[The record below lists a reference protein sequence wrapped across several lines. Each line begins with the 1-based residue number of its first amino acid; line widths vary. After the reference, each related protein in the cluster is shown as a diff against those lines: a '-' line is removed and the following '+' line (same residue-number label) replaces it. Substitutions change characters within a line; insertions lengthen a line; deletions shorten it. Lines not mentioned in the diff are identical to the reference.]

1 MIILGI
7 NAYHGDASAALV
19 VDGVLAA
26 AVEEERFTRIKHC
39 AGFPAQ
45 AVRYCL
51 QAAGIKPGDIDHVA
65 VARDPNARLFR
76 KVVYALRMP
85 RLALDRLSA
94 RAKFAGIKDE
104 IGEALGVSNKE
115 IRAEIHKIEHHKA
128 HLASSFFVSP
138 FDEAALFSVDGL
150 GDFASMMWGTGKA
163 SKIAAEGAVAFPHS
177 LGIYYTALS
186 QYLGFT
192 RYGDEYKVMGL
203 AAYGEPEYQEEF
215 KKIVQLG
222 PESAG
227 NGKPAF
233 ALGLDY
239 FSHHRTGPEMTWREG
254 TPSLGRLY
262 SDFLVQRLGP
272 AREPGSPVEKR
283 HENLAASLQARLED
297 VALPLLRRL
306 HAQTRHNNLCLAG
319 GVAFNCT
326 VNGKIFQNTPF
337 ENVYIQPAAGDAGL
351 AVGAAFYVWHQILGR
366 PRSFVM
372 KHAYWGPEFSEGQ
385 IREELGAR
393 REALKNSDDELRI
406 SDWSLE
412 QVTRRTAAHIA
423 NGKIVGWFQ
432 GRMEFGPRAL
442 GNRSIVVDPRRAEMK
457 DILNRRIK
465 HREIFRPFAPSIL
478 EERTGEY
485 FTQTHPSPF
494 MLMTYPV
501 QPDKRDAIP
510 APTHVDGTG
519 RLQTVNR
526 EQNPLYWQLIKEF
539 EKITGVPVLL
549 NTSFNDNEPVV
560 CRPQEALDCFLR
572 TRMDILVMGNYIV
585 ERAGSREQG
594 QKEQRPEVRSQRS
607 ATVKT

>member
-1 MIILGI
+1 
-7 NAYHGDASAALV
+7 
-19 VDGVLAA
+19 
-26 AVEEERFTRIKHC
+26 
-39 AGFPAQ
+39 
-45 AVRYCL
+45 VR
-51 QAAGIKPGDIDHVA
+51 AWK
-65 VARDPNARLFR
+65 
-76 KVVYALRMP
+76 
-85 RLALDRLSA
+85 
-94 RAKFAGIKDE
+94 KFAGIKEE
-104 IGEALGVSNKE
+104 IVQALRVGPEDIK
-115 IRAEIHKIEHHKA
+115 AQIHNVEHHQA

-150 GDFASMMWGTGKA
+150 GDFASMMWGTGR
-163 SKIAAEGAVAFPHS
+163 SSSLNVQGSIAFPHS

-203 AAYGEPEYQEEF
+203 AAYGEPEFEDEF
-215 KKIVQLG
+215 KKIVRLE
-222 PESAG
+222 PNHSADTSAPG
-227 NGKPAF
+227 F
-233 ALGLDY
+233 RLGLDY
-239 FSHHRTGPEMTWREG
+239 FVHHRTGPEMTWREG
-254 TPSLGRLY
+254 TPELGKLY

-272 AREPGSPVEKR
+272 AREPGSAVEKR
-283 HENLAASLQARLED
+283 HQNLAASLQARLEE
-297 VALPLLRRL
+297 VVLPLLCRL
-306 HAQTRHNNLCLAG
+306 YGQTRQSNLCLAG

-337 ENVYIQPAAGDAGL
+337 ERVYIQPAAGDAGL

-366 PRSFVM
+366 PRSFEM
-372 KHAYWGPEFSEGQ
+372 KHAYWGPEFGADAIGKALRAKSKEL
-385 IREELGAR
+385 EE
-393 REALKNSDDELRI
+393 KSDNGLRI
-406 SDWSLE
+406 SDWSVE
-412 QVTRRTAAHIA
+412 QVIRQTAAHIA

-457 DILNRRIK
+457 DILNQRIK

-478 EERTGEY
+478 EERTGDY

-501 QPDKRDAIP
+501 RREKRDVIP

-560 CRPQEALDCFLR
+560 CRPQEALDCFMR
-572 TRMDILVMGNYIV
+572 TKMDVLVMGNYLV
-585 ERAGSREQG
+585 EKAE
-594 QKEQRPEVRSQRS
+594 RPEVRDQTSEISKDTSRQ
-607 ATVKT
+607 A

>member
-19 VDGVLAA
+19 VDGALVA
-26 AVEEERFTRIKHC
+26 AVEEERFTRVKHC
-39 AGFPAQ
+39 AGFPSH

-51 QAAGIKPGDIDHVA
+51 QAAGIKPHDIDHIA
-65 VARDPNARLFR
+65 IARDPNARFF
-76 KVVYALRMP
+76 KKAIYALKMP

-94 RAKFAGIKDE
+94 RGKFAGIREELGQALDCGRGE
-104 IGEALGVSNKE
+104 IKAD
-115 IRAEIHKIEHHKA
+115 IHRIEHHKA

-138 FDEAALFSVDGL
+138 FEEAALFSVDGL
-150 GDFASMMWGTGKA
+150 GDFASMMWGVGA
-163 SKIAAEGAVAFPHS
+163 GSKLTAHGAIAFPHS

-203 AAYGEPEYQEEF
+203 AAYGEPEYQDEF
-215 KKIVQLG
+215 EKIVQLG
-222 PESAG
+222 PDHLGG

-239 FSHHRTGPEMTWREG
+239 FLHHRTGPEMTWREG

-262 SDFLVQRLGP
+262 SDFLVQRLGS
-272 AREPGSPVEKR
+272 AREPGEAVERR
-283 HENLAASLQARLED
+283 HQNLAASLQARLEA
-297 VALPLLRRL
+297 VVLPLLRRL
-306 HAQTRHNNLCLAG
+306 QGQTRQSNLCLAG

-326 VNGKIFQNTPF
+326 VNGKIFQHTPF
-337 ENVYIQPAAGDAGL
+337 ERVYIQPAAGDAGL
-351 AVGAAFYVWHQILGR
+351 AVGAAFHVWHQVLGQ
-366 PRSFVM
+366 PRSFEM
-372 KHAYWGPEFSEGQ
+372 KHAYWGPEFSADAIGKEL
-385 IREELGAR
+385 RAKSKELEEKSG
-393 REALKNSDDELRI
+393 NGLRI
-406 SDWSLE
+406 SDWSVE
-412 QVTRRTAAHIA
+412 QVIRRTATHIA

-478 EERTGEY
+478 EERTGDY

-494 MLMTYPV
+494 MLMTYAVRPE
-501 QPDKRDAIP
+501 KRDTIP

-519 RLQTVNR
+519 RLQTVSR

-560 CRPQEALDCFLR
+560 CRPQEALDCFMR
-572 TRMDILVMGNYIV
+572 TKMDVLVMGNYMV
-585 ERAGSREQG
+585 EKAE
-594 QKEQRPEVRSQRS
+594 RPEVRDQTSQVSKDTSRQ
-607 ATVKT
+607 A

>member
-1 MIILGI
+1 MILLGI
-7 NAYHGDASAALV
+7 NAYHGDASAVLV
-19 VDGVLAA
+19 IDGRLVA
-26 AVEEERFTRIKHC
+26 AVEEERFTRVKHC
-39 AGFPAQ
+39 AGFPAH

-51 QAAGIKPGDIDHVA
+51 QAAGIKPGEIDHVA
-65 VARDPNARLFR
+65 IARDPNARLLR
-76 KVVYALRMP
+76 KAAYALRIP

-94 RAKFAGIKDE
+94 RSKFAGVKE
-104 IGEALGVSNKE
+104 ALGEALGVGGEK
-115 IRAEIHKIEHHKA
+115 IKAETHRVEHHKA

-150 GDFASMMWGTGKA
+150 GDFASMMWGTGTA
-163 SKIAAEGAVAFPHS
+163 STLSAQGSIAFPHS

-203 AAYGEPEYQEEF
+203 AAYGEPEYKDEF
-215 KKIVQLG
+215 KKIVQLR
-222 PESAG
+222 PTHSAED
-227 NGKPAF
+227 GKPGF
-233 ALGLDY
+233 TLGLDY
-239 FSHHRTGPEMTWREG
+239 FVHHRTGPEMTWREG

-272 AREPGSPVEKR
+272 AREPGSAVEKR
-283 HENLAASLQARLED
+283 HENLAASLQARLEE
-297 VALPLLRRL
+297 VVLPLLRRL
-306 HAQTRHNNLCLAG
+306 HARTRQKNLCLAG

-326 VNGKIFQNTPF
+326 VNGKILPNTPF
-337 ENVYIQPAAGDAGL
+337 EKVYIQPAAGDAGL

-366 PRSFVM
+366 PRSFEM
-372 KHAYWGPEFSEGQ
+372 EHAYWGPEFS
-385 IREELGAR
+385 A
-393 REALKNSDDELRI
+393 EAIGKALRAKSGETGRI
-406 SDWSLE
+406 SDCGFRISEWSVE
-412 QVTRRTAAHIA
+412 QVIRQTAAHIA

-457 DILNRRIK
+457 DILNQRIK

-478 EERTGEY
+478 EERTGDY
-485 FTQTHPSPF
+485 FAQTHPSPF

-501 QPDKRDAIP
+501 RPEKRDLIP

-560 CRPQEALDCFLR
+560 CRPEEALDCFLR
-572 TRMDILVMGNYIV
+572 TRMDVLVMGNYLV
-585 ERAGSREQG
+585 ERLGSEAKG
-594 QKEQRPEVRSQRS
+594 
-607 ATVKT
+607 